1 MRQLL
6 ETIDSAELTEWLA
19 YDQIEPFGPQREDL
33 RTGLVC
39 STVANFSM
47 SPPKKP
53 HKPSDYM
60 LFAEGRGQGDSKP
73 VLLADPKSQS
83 DLIRQ
88 AIFGMAPPT
97 SP

>member
-60 LFAEGRGQGDSKP
+60 LFADSRGASKSKP
-73 VLLADPKSQS
+73 VLLADPRAQS

-88 AIFGMAPPT
+88 AIFGISPPT
-97 SP
+97 SG